1 MKTPPLFKKLFL
13 LVLLVAAGSFSQRA
27 MAQEDTIATCSTR
40 TQPLYKHSVGGCAG
54 YIGGLS
60 MKFNLKGN
68 VYLQTDWGVTGHLS
82 LLYPYIGELGPM
94 LYLGIGGDV
103 SFLYEKKFRNATNTW
118 WLAGVNL
125 LGDKHLFDNGL
136 KTGYWRTGARIV
148 LGLEWR
154 LDVPICFQLEAR
166 QGYGLIFAPDWDEH
180 DYSRDKYWSFCGS
193 PYHFFDFSMVFSV
206 RYCFGKYKD
215 KLL

>member
-1 MKTPPLFKKLFL
+1 MA
-13 LVLLVAAGSFSQRA
+13 VAGSFGQQA
-27 MAQEDTIATCSTR
+27 KAQEDTIATCSTR

-103 SFLYEKKFRNATNTW
+103 SFYMKGSFVMQPIRGGW
-118 WLAGVNL
+118 Q
-125 LGDKHLFDNGL
+125 
-136 KTGYWRTGARIV
+136 V
-148 LGLEWR
+148 L
-154 LDVPICFQLEAR
+154 IC
-166 QGYGLIFAPDWDEH
+166 
-180 DYSRDKYWSFCGS
+180 
-193 PYHFFDFSMVFSV
+193 
-206 RYCFGKYKD
+206 
-215 KLL
+215 

>member
-1 MKTPPLFKKLFL
+1 MKTHPTFKTLLL
-13 LVLLVAAGSFSQRA
+13 LVLLVAAGGNGA
-27 MAQEDTIATCSTR
+27 IAQADSCAAISPPMR
-40 TQPLYKHSVGGCAG
+40 PLYKHSVGGCAG
-54 YIGGLS
+54 YMFGLS

-68 VYLQTDWGVTGHLS
+68 VYLQTDWGMTAHLS
-82 LLYPYIGELGPM
+82 LLYPYIEELGPM
-94 LYLGIGGDV
+94 LYLGMGGDV
-103 SFLYEKKFRNATNTW
+103 SFLYEKKFHNTTNTF
-118 WLAGVNL
+118 WLAGINL
-125 LGDKHLFDNGL
+125 LGDKHIDNAF

-148 LGLEWR
+148 LGIEWR

-206 RYCFGKYKD
+206 RYCFGKND
-215 KLL
+215 KNNQ